1 MQTACGP
8 SKRSDIPQGDEGIVQ
23 GDKGRTAR
31 RIARILLAIVVAAGA
46 VLAFSPRGVIS
57 PDLGTG
63 IGDKAAHAVF
73 AALIG
78 ILIAFAMARPK
89 TWLVLAGI
97 FVMAI
102 GVELVQPWFGRG
114 CDFDDGL
121 MTVIGACAGY
131 SFARLVAHGARRAP

>member
-8 SKRSDIPQGDEGIVQ
+8 SKRPENVP

-31 RIARILLAIVVAAGA
+31 RVSRILLAFVVAAGA

-78 ILIAFAMARPK
+78 VLIAFAMNCPN
-89 TWLVLAGI
+89 TLLVLLGI
-97 FVMAI
+97 VVMAA

-131 SFARLVAHGARRAP
+131 AFARLVAHGIRRAP